1 MNKLKSSKPGLG
13 AAVEGKALVLKCAF
27 SARYDLDVKTGKFLR
42 PGLATEDACVAG
54 KILIADRAKG
64 GVASS
69 WLLRE
74 MVRLGTAPAALV
86 FNNAGPV
93 MVQAA
98 AFAGISLLDGFEEDV
113 TEVLTQDQQLWL
125 DPANREI
132 VAE

>member
-1 MNKLKSSKPGLG
+1 MITLKSTKKGLG
-13 AAVEGKALVLKCAF
+13 AAIEGETLVLKNAF

-42 PGLATEDACVAG
+42 PGLAEEDACVAG
-54 KILIADRAKG
+54 KVLVADRAKG

-98 AFAGISLLDGFEEDV
+98 AFAGITLLDGFEEDV
-113 TEVLTQDQQLWL
+113 TEAIPNKLQVSV
-125 DPANREI
+125 DPQEKTITPA
-132 VAE
+132 

>member
-1 MNKLKSSKPGLG
+1 MSTLKSSKAGLG
-13 AAVEGKALVLKCAF
+13 AVVEGEALVLKSAF

-42 PGLATEDACVAG
+42 PGLAAEDACVAG

-98 AFAGISLLDGFEEDV
+98 AFAGIPLLDGFEEDI
-113 TEVLTQDQQLWL
+113 TEAVTQDQHLRV
-125 DPANREI
+125 DPANGEI
-132 VAE
+132 IAS